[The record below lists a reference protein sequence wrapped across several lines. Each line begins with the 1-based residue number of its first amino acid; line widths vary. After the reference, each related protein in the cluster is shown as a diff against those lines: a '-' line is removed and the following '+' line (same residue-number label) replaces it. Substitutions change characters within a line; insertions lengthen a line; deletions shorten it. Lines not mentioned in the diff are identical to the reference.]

1 MYFSCFA
8 KKSTKRRRLKEALS
22 CLLISALRA
31 GLCPVALR
39 NAPAGAAASK
49 AALLKNLPGAHL
61 RKFWSTLTYLLFGQK
76 VFRHFCPKG
85 DICKKTA
92 ERTS

>member
-8 KKSTKRRRLKEALS
+8 KKSTKRKRLKKALS

-31 GLCPVALR
+31 DLRSIALR

-49 AALLKNLPGAHL
+49 AALLKNLSGTH
-61 RKFWSTLTYLLFGQK
+61 
-76 VFRHFCPKG
+76 
-85 DICKKTA
+85 
-92 ERTS
+92 